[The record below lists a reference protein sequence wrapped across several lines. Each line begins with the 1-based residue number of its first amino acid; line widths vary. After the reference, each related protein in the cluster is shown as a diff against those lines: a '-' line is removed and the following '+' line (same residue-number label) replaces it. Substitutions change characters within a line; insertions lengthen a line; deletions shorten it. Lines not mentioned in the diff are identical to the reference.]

1 MREAMRAALA
11 LLALVTLLTP
21 AEAQRRRRGVL
32 PDKEPDF
39 KEFNVPYRGL
49 VAFVRL
55 RYTPDEIGWGNGS
68 VSFGGVDYSWNHD
81 YDRADKH
88 LMTLLKELTAIGVET
103 AGSNIL
109 SARDPELFQYPVAY
123 MAEPGHWTLDDEEAA
138 TLRAY
143 LQKGGFIIFDDF
155 AGYNAYSVFEGAL
168 KKVLPDARLL
178 QLDASH
184 PIFHSFFEIDTLDF
198 RHPYYDVESY
208 FFGVFEDN
216 DPTKRLLLIANANND
231 IGESWEW
238 SNTGFIPIDLSNRA
252 FKLGVNYFVYA
263 LTH

>member
-1 MREAMRAALA
+1 MRATLA
-11 LLALVTLLTP
+11 LLALATLLTP

-39 KEFNVPYRGL
+39 KEFNIPYRGL
-49 VAFVRL
+49 VTFVRL
-55 RYTPDEIGWGNGS
+55 RFTPDEVGFGNGGGF
-68 VSFGGVDYSWNHD
+68 FGGVDYSWDHD
-81 YDRADKH
+81 YPRADQH

-103 AGSNIL
+103 GGGNIL
-109 SARDPELFQYPVAY
+109 SARDPELFRYPVAY
-123 MAEPGHWTLDDEEAA
+123 MAEPGHWTLTDDEAA

-155 AGYNAYSVFEGAL
+155 AGYTQFFGFQESL
-168 KKVLPDARLL
+168 LKVLPDARLL

-198 RHPYYDVESY
+198 RHPYYDVDAS

-216 DPTKRLLLIANANND
+216 DPTKRLLLIANVNND

-238 SNTGFIPIDLSNRA
+238 SDTGFIPIDLSNRA
-252 FKLGVNYFVYA
+252 FRLGVNYLVYA